1 MVRSI
6 KSDND
11 SNQAIRDGS
20 KKRQNLVDSSPTI
33 SSITKEVRQDVVNKS
48 RNNKNF
54 RRQNN
59 RRQSPNKSRFELPP
73 KAQYLALDC
82 EMVGVGL
89 DGQRS
94 SVACVTVIDWHG
106 GIIFHSFIRQTEP
119 VTDYRTFVSGIT
131 EKQLQ
136 NATMSLG
143 ECRGIVSQ
151 LLYNRILVGHALQN
165 DLEALQISHPWWL
178 TRDSATYEPF
188 MKFRFDDKILWPRR
202 LKDLANEKL
211 SREIQKAGKPH
222 SAYEDALAAFDLYKS
237 VRMQWESAI
246 NKKVQEMNNIH
257 YPQMVRNYKEQ
268 MAMEYARLARE
279 QQLFF
284 NQQNQSQLAQ

>member
-1 MVRSI
+1 M
-6 KSDND
+6 
-11 SNQAIRDGS
+11 
-20 KKRQNLVDSSPTI
+20 SSP
-33 SSITKEVRQDVVNKS
+33 SRHSPVSDVRQDVVSKT
-48 RNNKNF
+48 RNNKNN
-54 RRQNN
+54 RRQTN
-59 RRQSPNKSRFELPP
+59 RRQSPNKSRFEMPP

-82 EMVGVGL
+82 EMVGVGP

-106 GIIFHSFIRQTEP
+106 GIIFHSFIRQTEH

-136 NATMSLG
+136 KATMTLD
-143 ECRGIVSQ
+143 ECRGIISQ
-151 LLYNRILVGHALQN
+151 LIYNRILVGHALQN
-165 DLEALQISHPWWL
+165 DLEALKISHPWWL
-178 TRDSATYEPF
+178 TRDSATFEPF
-188 MKFRFDDKILWPRR
+188 MKFRFDDKVLWPRR
-202 LKDLANEKL
+202 LKDLATEKL
-211 SREIQKAGKPH
+211 SREIQKAGHPH

-246 NKKVQEMNNIH
+246 NRKVQEMNNIH

-279 QQLFF
+279 QQQFF
-284 NQQNQSQLAQ
+284 KQQRQSQTVQ